1 MSNVIQ
7 LLEKIGQDS
16 ALRSAATDVLNSETA
31 LADVRPEIADA
42 LKFGDQEKLVA
53 ILGARTNIVCAV
65 FPAKQDEDEKED
77 EREDDKDEDERDS
90 PDEKSLKNIRQGT
103 VRVAIAS

>member
-16 ALRSAATDVLNSETA
+16 ALRFAATDELNSETA

-42 LKFGDQEKLVA
+42 LKIGDQEKLVA
-53 ILGARTNIVCAV
+53 LLGARTNIVCAV
-65 FPAKQDEDEKED
+65 FPAKQDEDEKDDDKEED
-77 EREDDKDEDERDS
+77 EQDT
-90 PDEKSLKNIRQGT
+90 PDEKSLKNIHQGT
-103 VRVAIAS
+103 TRVAIAS